1 MKTIAYMTVLLPETL
16 QLLSLHND
24 TKLSE
29 IMESELLDN
38 SDEDDFTP

>member
-1 MKTIAYMTVLLPETL
+1 MTVLLPETL